1 MLEPVIIG
9 FYGYS
14 KSGKTKLITDLI
26 SYYTK
31 QKYKIACIKQTNK
44 SYDVDKRGKD
54 TYLFASKG
62 SKVIVFKTNKQTS
75 IIINNEMKI
84 KNIIDYVKRNHNV
97 DIIFIEGAKNILIPK
112 IRIGEKPL
120 IKNTILNYDND
131 INKVISIINKKFDER
146 LNQMND
152 KIELTVNGKKIPLT
166 EFPNKFI
173 KNTLFGMIKSLKGIK
188 SDEDITDININYK
201 KIN

>member
-1 MLEPVIIG
+1 MLEPIIIG

-14 KSGKTKLITDLI
+14 KSGKTKLITELI

-31 QKYKIACIKQTNK
+31 QNYKIACIKQTNK
-44 SYDVDKRGKD
+44 SYNVDKKGKD

-62 SKVIVFKTNKQTS
+62 SKIIVFKTKKQTS
-75 IIINNEMKI
+75 IITNNKINI
-84 KNIIDYVKRNHNV
+84 KNIIEYIRKNHNV
-97 DIIFIEGAKNILIPK
+97 DIIFIEGAKDFFIPK

-120 IKNTILNYDND
+120 MKNTILNYDNN
-131 INKVISIINKKFDER
+131 INKIISIINKKFDER

-152 KIELTVNGKKIPLT
+152 KIELQVNGKKIPLT
-166 EFPNKFI
+166 EFPNIFI

-188 SDEDITDININYK
+188 SNEDIESITINYK
-201 KIN
+201 K